1 MAERSGKLAV
11 KIVMMNK
18 KILLSIAFLLFAHF
32 GFAQAQWLS
41 VKVPQLRCWECK
53 ERLDNYLKREKGPT
67 GDGGIIRYTFQ
78 LSNGT
83 MRIQY
88 NPKFIT
94 PDYIKTA
101 IANAGFDADE
111 ITAEEDSY
119 KRLPP
124 VCKRAE
130 DGGGPVKGKPCHL
143 PPLP

>member
-1 MAERSGKLAV
+1 MRRMFLSALFIMMAQY
-11 KIVMMNK
+11 
-18 KILLSIAFLLFAHF
+18 
-32 GFAQAQWLS
+32 GFSQLQWLS
-41 VKVPQLRCWECK
+41 VSVPQLKCWECK

-67 GDGGIIRYTFQ
+67 GDGGIIRYSFQ
-78 LSNGT
+78 LSNGN

-94 PDYIKTA
+94 PEYIKTA
-101 IANAGFDADE
+101 IANAGFDADD

-124 VCKRAE
+124 ACKRAA

-143 PPLP
+143 PPMR

>member
-1 MAERSGKLAV
+1 MRRMFLSALFIMMAQY
-11 KIVMMNK
+11 
-18 KILLSIAFLLFAHF
+18 
-32 GFAQAQWLS
+32 GFSQLQWLS
-41 VKVPQLRCWECK
+41 VSVPQLKCWECK

-67 GDGGIIRYTFQ
+67 GDGGIIRYSFQ

-94 PDYIKTA
+94 PEYIKTA
-101 IANAGFDADE
+101 IANAGFDADD

-124 VCKRAE
+124 ACKRAA

-143 PPLP
+143 PPMR